1 MVSDVFSSKLT
12 HGTWHV
18 LVQLERGYPI
28 GFSGSGFCPISRPAF
43 GILKQNRTE
52 IWDLKTGVQPWVK
65 IWVGWRDWRTSLG
78 TDGKHAW
85 VGRYNTNNTSWSK
98 ELPSVKKT
106 SFVTLVV
113 RIIDDDN
120 NNNWW
125 LIITLSRSA
134 FFEPIILFLIQW
146 QAVTIQS
153 ILAEVFNLDY
163 VKLNQ
168 SVWSG
173 LFCFVLVFVLFF
185 CFFCSRVR
193 WWYLS
198 QVCLHARR

>member
-18 LVQLERGYPI
+18 LVQLQRVYPI

-85 VGRYNTNNTSWSK
+85 VGRYNTNNTSWSNYLASRK
-98 ELPSVKKT
+98 LLLLPELWE
-106 SFVTLVV
+106 
-113 RIIDDDN
+113 IIDDDN
-120 NNNWW
+120 NNNWL
-125 LIITLSRSA
+125 LIITLSRCA

-146 QAVTIQS
+146 QAVTI
-153 ILAEVFNLDY
+153 
-163 VKLNQ
+163 
-168 SVWSG
+168 
-173 LFCFVLVFVLFF
+173 
-185 CFFCSRVR
+185 
-193 WWYLS
+193 
-198 QVCLHARR
+198 

>member
-1 MVSDVFSSKLT
+1 MFAWRDGYIEFPRLQVACSRPGHVRIQLPRDMVSDVFSSKLT

-52 IWDLKTGVQPWVK
+52 IWDLKTGMQPWVK

-85 VGRYNTNNTSWSK
+85 VGRYNTNNTSWNK

-113 RIIDDDN
+113 R
-120 NNNWW
+120 NNWW
-125 LIITLSRSA
+125 R
-134 FFEPIILFLIQW
+134 
-146 QAVTIQS
+146 
-153 ILAEVFNLDY
+153 
-163 VKLNQ
+163 
-168 SVWSG
+168 
-173 LFCFVLVFVLFF
+173 
-185 CFFCSRVR
+185 
-193 WWYLS
+193 
-198 QVCLHARR
+198 